1 MQTPRLTRLPRLT
14 RSTLIPRQAAAGGFA
29 MLFAGLLTVI
39 LGIPAQASELDDYS
53 WLPPAALE
61 ASVRASAE
69 ASAEASA
76 NAAAPDTTAHAAA
89 ASDASAAEA
98 TLQGL
103 VPSAAATATVHRD
116 GFTVTDAPKP
126 EPVPAAPAAV
136 PAADAPAAPAAANAA
151 VQWPFPGSVR
161 LSGPYGPRDAPCGG
175 CSTFH
180 KGLDMLPGEGA
191 PALAVAD
198 GVVREVSATDNGG
211 FGVYAIVD
219 HTVDGQLVSS
229 VYAHFQAG
237 SLQVSAGESVGVGTH
252 LGNVGSTGQSTG
264 PHLHF
269 EILIDGITPTDPYAW
284 LSQRAGPM

>member
-1 MQTPRLTRLPRLT
+1 MQTRRLTR
-14 RSTLIPRQAAAGGFA
+14 IPRQATAAGVA

-39 LGIPAQASELDDYS
+39 FGIPAQASDLTAYS
-53 WLPPAALE
+53 GLPPAA
-61 ASVRASAE
+61 V
-69 ASAEASA
+69 
-76 NAAAPDTTAHAAA
+76 DAA
-89 ASDASAAEA
+89 ASGAPAAEA
-98 TLQGL
+98 AVPQSLTL
-103 VPSAAATATVHRD
+103 SAASTATVQRD

-126 EPVPAAPAAV
+126 VPVPVPAAPAAV
-136 PAADAPAAPAAANAA
+136 SAAAVPGAPTADAGGA
-151 VQWPFPGSVR
+151 VRWPFPGSVR
-161 LSGPYGPRDAPCGG
+161 LSSPYGPRDAPCGG

-191 PALAVAD
+191 PAHAVAD

-229 VYAHFQAG
+229 VYAHFQSG
-237 SLQVSAGESVGVGTH
+237 SLQVSPGQSVGVGTH

-269 EILIDGITPTDPYAW
+269 EILIGGITPTDPYAW

>member
-1 MQTPRLTRLPRLT
+1 MQTPRLNRLPRLT
-14 RSTLIPRQAAAGGFA
+14 RFTLIPRQAAAGGFA
-29 MLFAGLLTVI
+29 MLFAGLLTVV
-39 LGIPAQASELDDYS
+39 LGIPAQASELDVYG
-53 WLPPAALE
+53 WLPPAAVE
-61 ASVRASAE
+61 ESVRASADG
-69 ASAEASA
+69 SAHAAESDPAA
-76 NAAAPDTTAHAAA
+76 RAAAAPN
-89 ASDASAAEA
+89 ASAAEA
-98 TLQGL
+98 SLQSL
-103 VPSAAATATVHRD
+103 MPSAAATATVQRD

-126 EPVPAAPAAV
+126 EPMPAAPAAV
-136 PAADAPAAPAAANAA
+136 PSADDAAAPAAAGAA

-161 LSGPYGPRDAPCGG
+161 LSDPYGARDAPCGG

-191 PALAVAD
+191 PAQAVAD

>member
-1 MQTPRLTRLPRLT
+1 MQTPRLIRLPRLT
-14 RSTLIPRQAAAGGFA
+14 RFTLIPSQAAAGGFA

-69 ASAEASA
+69 ASA
-76 NAAAPDTTAHAAA
+76 NVAAPDPTARAAA
-89 ASDASAAEA
+89 ASDASAAET

-103 VPSAAATATVHRD
+103 VPSAATTATVHRD

-126 EPVPAAPAAV
+126 VPVPAAPAAV
-136 PAADAPAAPAAANAA
+136 PTADDAAAPAAANAA

-237 SLQVSAGESVGVGTH
+237 SLQVSAGEPVGVGTH

-284 LSQRAGPM
+284 MSQRAGPM